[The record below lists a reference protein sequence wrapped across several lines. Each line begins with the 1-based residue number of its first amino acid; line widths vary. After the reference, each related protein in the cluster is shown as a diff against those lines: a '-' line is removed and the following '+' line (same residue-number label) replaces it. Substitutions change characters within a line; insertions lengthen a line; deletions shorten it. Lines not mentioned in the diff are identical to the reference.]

1 MKFKRL
7 LITLLTVATVYFGSN
22 LFLNRLENKK
32 NITNYGKEA
41 ASENKYQ
48 KVDHEILVLMVGVDV
63 NENNENPD
71 FTRTDTIMLCKIN
84 AETGKVDLLSIP
96 RDSRIKVRDE
106 FTKANHAHAYG
117 GIGLTLKSLRDF
129 LGLDIDYY
137 VEINYDALVN
147 IVDGM
152 GGLKYKVPKGI
163 SIDHGDV
170 HIRPGIND
178 MDGMDVLWYLRTRK
192 IYNNGDLG
200 RVNAQQEFL
209 KTIVNELVKKSK
221 EISMT
226 SLIETY
232 FKDVKTNLPFSTM
245 VEFANSMSN
254 FSSDKFKTYTVPGE
268 ASMIDGISYYIP
280 DYEATWDI
288 VNKVFPKY
296 KLKGW
301 KKEDSYYWEYEYY
314 NYSYKNYGSNE
325 DYNKIKENKDNNLN
339 NYKDFDDNKDER
351 KEKTDDYEDNS
362 LDNKNYLNDEIE
374 DFTEDNY

>member
-106 FTKANHAHAYG
+106 FTKANHAPAYG

-137 VEINYDALVN
+137 VEINYDALVD

-192 IYNNGDLG
+192 IYDNGDLG

-209 KTIVNELVKKSK
+209 KAIVNELVKKSK

-301 KKEDSYYWEYEYY
+301 KREDSYYWEYEYY

-339 NYKDFDDNKDER
+339 NYKDFDDNKDEV

>member
-137 VEINYDALVN
+137 VEINYDALVD

-192 IYNNGDLG
+192 IYDNGDLG

-209 KTIVNELVKKSK
+209 KAIVNELVKKSK

-226 SLIETY
+226 ALIETY

-339 NYKDFDDNKDER
+339 NYKDFDDNKDEV

>member
-137 VEINYDALVN
+137 VEINYDALVD

-192 IYNNGDLG
+192 IYDNGDLG

-209 KTIVNELVKKSK
+209 KAIVNELVKKSK

-339 NYKDFDDNKDER
+339 NYKDFDDNKDEV

>member
-137 VEINYDALVN
+137 VEINYDALVD

-192 IYNNGDLG
+192 IYDNGDLG

-209 KTIVNELVKKSK
+209 KAIVNELVKKSK

-301 KKEDSYYWEYEYY
+301 KREDSYYWEYEYY

-339 NYKDFDDNKDER
+339 NYKDFDDNKDEV

>member
-137 VEINYDALVN
+137 VEINYDALVD

-192 IYNNGDLG
+192 IYDNGDLG

-209 KTIVNELVKKSK
+209 KAIVNELVKKSK

-339 NYKDFDDNKDER
+339 NYKDFDDNKEEV

>member
-137 VEINYDALVN
+137 VEINYDALVD

-192 IYNNGDLG
+192 IYDNGDLG

-209 KTIVNELVKKSK
+209 KAIVNELVKKSK

>member
-117 GIGLTLKSLRDF
+117 GMGVTLKSLRDF

-137 VEINYDALVN
+137 VEINYDALVD

-192 IYNNGDLG
+192 IYDNGDLG

-209 KTIVNELVKKSK
+209 KAIVNELVKKSK

-339 NYKDFDDNKDER
+339 NYKDFDDNKDED

>member
-137 VEINYDALVN
+137 VEINYDALVD

-192 IYNNGDLG
+192 IYDNGDLG

-209 KTIVNELVKKSK
+209 KAIVNELVKKSK
-221 EISMT
+221 EISMK

-301 KKEDSYYWEYEYY
+301 KREDSYYWEYEYY

-339 NYKDFDDNKDER
+339 NYKDFDDNKDEV

>member
-48 KVDHEILVLMVGVDV
+48 KVNHEILVLMVGVDV

-209 KTIVNELVKKSK
+209 KAIVNELVKKSK

-339 NYKDFDDNKDER
+339 NYRDFDDNKDER

>member
-209 KTIVNELVKKSK
+209 KAIVNELVKKSK

>member
-137 VEINYDALVN
+137 VEINYDALVD

-192 IYNNGDLG
+192 IYDNGDLG

-209 KTIVNELVKKSK
+209 KAIVNELVKKSK

-288 VNKVFPKY
+288 VNKVFPNY

-339 NYKDFDDNKDER
+339 NYKDFDDNKDEV

>member
-1 MKFKRL
+1 
-7 LITLLTVATVYFGSN
+7 
-22 LFLNRLENKK
+22 
-32 NITNYGKEA
+32 
-41 ASENKYQ
+41 
-48 KVDHEILVLMVGVDV
+48 
-63 NENNENPD
+63 
-71 FTRTDTIMLCKIN
+71 
-84 AETGKVDLLSIP
+84 
-96 RDSRIKVRDE
+96 
-106 FTKANHAHAYG
+106 
-117 GIGLTLKSLRDF
+117 
-129 LGLDIDYY
+129 
-137 VEINYDALVN
+137 
-147 IVDGM
+147 
-152 GGLKYKVPKGI
+152 
-163 SIDHGDV
+163 
-170 HIRPGIND
+170 
-178 MDGMDVLWYLRTRK
+178 MDVLWYLRTRK
-192 IYNNGDLG
+192 IYDNGDLG

-209 KTIVNELVKKSK
+209 KAIVNELVRKSK

-339 NYKDFDDNKDER
+339 NYKDFDDNKDED

>member
-137 VEINYDALVN
+137 VEINYDALVD

-192 IYNNGDLG
+192 IYDNGDLG

-209 KTIVNELVKKSK
+209 KAIVNELVKKSK

-280 DYEATWDI
+280 DYPATWDI

-339 NYKDFDDNKDER
+339 NYKDFDDNKEEV

>member
-106 FTKANHAHAYG
+106 FTKSNHAHAYG

-137 VEINYDALVN
+137 VEINYDALVD

-192 IYNNGDLG
+192 IYDNGDLG

-209 KTIVNELVKKSK
+209 KAIVNELVKKSK

-339 NYKDFDDNKDER
+339 NYKDFDDNKDED

>member
-7 LITLLTVATVYFGSN
+7 LITILTVVIVYFSSN
-22 LFLNRLENKK
+22 FFLNRLENKK
-32 NITNYGKEA
+32 NISNYGNEA
-41 ASENKYQ
+41 ADENKYQ
-48 KVDHEILVLMVGVDV
+48 KVDHEILVLLVGVDV

-129 LGLDIDYY
+129 LGIDLDYY
-137 VEINYDALVN
+137 VEVNYDALVD
-147 IVDGM
+147 IVDAM
-152 GGLKYKVPKGI
+152 GGLKYKVPEGI

-170 HIRPGIND
+170 HIRPGMNE
-178 MDGMDVLWYLRTRK
+178 MNGMDVLWYLRTRK

-221 EISMT
+221 EINMT

-232 FKDVKTNLPFSTM
+232 FKDVKTNVPFGTM
-245 VEFANSMSN
+245 VDFANNMSN

-288 VNKVFPKY
+288 VNKVFSKY

-301 KKEDSYYWEYEYY
+301 SKEDSSYWEYEYY
-314 NYSYKNYGSNE
+314 NYSYKNYESNE
-325 DYNKIKENKDNNLN
+325 DYNKIEENKNNNIDN
-339 NYKDFDDNKDER
+339 YTDYDEDNKSIETEGNDEV
-351 KEKTDDYEDNS
+351 DS
-362 LDNKNYLNDEIE
+362 LDNKNYLNNEIE
-374 DFTEDNY
+374 NFTQDN